1 MKKVVFSALVLCCF
15 LLSGCGKDGLNRA
28 SVSGTVTLDGTPVA
42 DGHVTFNPEPGTA
55 CPTVAGTIK
64 DGSYVIP
71 AKSGPVP
78 GNYTVTVTAS
88 APTGKKVKATVMGVE
103 KEVDE
108 VKSIIPDKYTGRGG
122 QSPLTAAIVQGK
134 NTVDLKLES
143 AF

>member
-1 MKKVVFSALVLCCF
+1 MQCVNNLKQI
-15 LLSGCGKDGLNRA
+15 GIGLHNYH
-28 SVSGTVTLDGTPVA
+28 D
-42 DGHVTFNPEPGTA
+42 A
-55 CPTVAGTIK
+55 CLAF
-64 DGSYVIP
+64 
-71 AKSGPVP
+71 
-78 GNYTVTVTAS
+78 TVTAS

-143 AF
+143 TF